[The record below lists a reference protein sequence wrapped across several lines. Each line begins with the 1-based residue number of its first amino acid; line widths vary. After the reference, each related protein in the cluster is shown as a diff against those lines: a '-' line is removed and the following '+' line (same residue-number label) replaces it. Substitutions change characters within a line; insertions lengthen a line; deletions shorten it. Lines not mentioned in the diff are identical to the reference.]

1 MNLNQVMTELDN
13 LFTQGRISEVP
24 QFLEEHIKQ
33 AQEQGEKDVMLTLYN
48 ECIGFYRETGQY
60 DKSLENGDKA
70 MALMEEMGLKGTMP
84 YATTLLNIANAK
96 RASGQ
101 LQESLALYNQVRP
114 IYVARLK
121 EDDMYFA
128 GLYNNLSLLYQEM
141 GDFAAAKEQLEN
153 ALGIVSHKE
162 NTAFEIAVT
171 QANLANTC
179 IELGQDD
186 EAKAR
191 AEEAIR
197 IFEEIGVDDAHYS
210 AALSALGSLY
220 YMDKDYPNALSVMEK
235 SRECVAKYLGT
246 ENIQYQRLSENI
258 AIIKEKMSAGGTQA
272 EPFVQEE
279 ATAGE
284 AQVEAQVPVQEEAAE
299 EPKEQSQVSVPE
311 VAVEEA
317 QEQPEEQPQ
326 LQVEEEQPQA
336 QVSVPKEPIEEVQEQ
351 PQVQIEEASIEEP
364 KEQPQVPVSEVQVS
378 APKAP
383 EEEPKEQVQ
392 VPEIQIEEAGEQPQ
406 VSAPEAPAEEPKEQA
421 PEDLQISE
429 ELPIEETVQEK
440 QENADKNNTPMDEDE
455 IDKILGIDIDND
467 GWASVI
473 RADKKPQEKEADSV
487 EEEAVQTGNADEPQE
502 RETYNPAENV
512 SSFNISS
519 AFAQIKAA
527 ASQKLQERPG
537 GKKAPTPYDEEKAV
551 DAMIAEVMDEIAV
564 EVGEASQEDK
574 TEAVQPDEPQ
584 PKELQEEVQELSQPE
599 EVQEMQA
606 EEAPSAQE
614 QPQPQQSLQ
623 QVLQPEEKDE
633 DLASGLTGLEL
644 CRRYYKTYGE
654 PMLAEKFLEYV
665 PQIAVGL
672 VGKGSDCFGFDDLQ
686 SRDHDFGP
694 RFMLWVTK
702 EVYDKIG
709 SALQAEYEKLPD
721 TFMGV
726 KRIETFH
733 GKDRSGVMVIED
745 FYKNTLG
752 SDLIGVLTGA
762 GKGLTK
768 VKTWLAVHDYALA
781 AAVNGEVFRDDAG
794 IFTSYRE
801 LLKGYYP
808 KAVWYRKIAQACALF
823 SQNGQYNLPRMRKRG
838 QLVAAELAKAEC
850 AKQAMKLAYLLNR
863 QYAPHDKWL
872 FKALPQ
878 NPDMVLEET
887 AKGVAQLVEEI
898 SLTSVDEA
906 HEIQLATAIESLA
919 VIFANELERQNMIG
933 SCNLY
938 LDANTAELIA
948 KSDALLAAAM
958 ADAPT
963 TTALSLS
970 IAKAEFEAFD
980 KVQNEGGRASCQ
992 NNWPTFKVMRMS
1004 QYMTWDE
1011 DMLLQYLYEFKTN
1024 LANGRNMIEEKYARM
1039 MASTAPDEY
1048 AKFADKLPP
1057 ISTEKQAIMEQIIA
1071 LQVKWMEEFAKE
1083 YPRLAG
1089 NARTIHT
1096 AEDLPYDT
1104 SYETYLRGELGTYS
1118 DKLLE
1123 MYGRYVVAY
1132 ARNQKSITREIMANT
1147 IKFYGYK
1154 SFEEAERR
1162 GL

>member
-13 LFTQGRISEVP
+13 LFTQERISEVP
-24 QFLEEHIKQ
+24 QFLEEHIEQ
-33 AQEQGEKDVMLTLYN
+33 ARVEGEKDVMLTLYN

-60 DKSLENGDKA
+60 DKSIENGDKA
-70 MALMEEMGLKGTMP
+70 MALMEEMGLNGTMP

-101 LQESLALYNQVRP
+101 LQESLELYNQVRP
-114 IYVARLK
+114 IYVAKLK

-141 GDFAAAKEQLEN
+141 GDFTAAKEQLEN
-153 ALGIVSHKE
+153 ALAIVSHKE
-162 NTAFEIAVT
+162 NTKFEIAVT

-179 IELGQDD
+179 IELGQDE

-220 YMDKDYPNALSVMEK
+220 YMDKDYPNALAAMEK
-235 SRECVAKYLGT
+235 SRECVAKYLGA

-258 AIIKEKMSAGGTQA
+258 AIIKEKMNEEPETELLTDTQA
-272 EPFVQEE
+272 EEPGTEQEE
-279 ATAGE
+279 
-284 AQVEAQVPVQEEAAE
+284 
-299 EPKEQSQVSVPE
+299 EPQ
-311 VAVEEA
+311 
-317 QEQPEEQPQ
+317 
-326 LQVEEEQPQA
+326 EEEQ
-336 QVSVPKEPIEEVQEQ
+336 
-351 PQVQIEEASIEEP
+351 
-364 KEQPQVPVSEVQVS
+364 
-378 APKAP
+378 
-383 EEEPKEQVQ
+383 EEEPQAEGQEEEPQ
-392 VPEIQIEEAGEQPQ
+392 EEEPQEEEIQE
-406 VSAPEAPAEEPKEQA
+406 SKR
-421 PEDLQISE
+421 S
-429 ELPIEETVQEK
+429 
-440 QENADKNNTPMDEDE
+440 MDEDE

-473 RADKKPQEKEADSV
+473 RADKKADEEENGTEKEEEVVETVEAD
-487 EEEAVQTGNADEPQE
+487 EEAF
-502 RETYNPAENV
+502 NPAESV
-512 SSFNISS
+512 STFNITS
-519 AFAQIKAA
+519 AFAEIKAA
-527 ASQKLQERPG
+527 AAQKLKER
-537 GKKAPTPYDEEKAV
+537 KASYDEEKAV

-564 EVGEASQEDK
+564 EVEEVSEENKPEENESEADEPNESKPEENELEADESNESESEENELEADK
-574 TEAVQPDEPQ
+574 TNESEPEQ
-584 PKELQEEVQELSQPE
+584 SALKDDSLEENILAEDVSQDDATEDGVSGSNVLEENVVEESVSQALPPE
-599 EVQEMQA
+599 
-606 EEAPSAQE
+606 
-614 QPQPQQSLQ
+614 
-623 QVLQPEEKDE
+623 
-633 DLASGLTGLEL
+633 LTGLEL
-644 CRRYYKTYGE
+644 CRRYYEEYGR
-654 PMLAEKFLEYV
+654 PMIAEKFPEYEAR
-665 PQIAVGL
+665 IAVGL
-672 VGKGSDCFGFDDLQ
+672 VGKGSDCFGFDDKQ

-694 RFMLWVTK
+694 RLLLWVTK
-702 EVYDKIG
+702 AVYDEIG
-709 SALQAEYEKLPD
+709 SALEAEYEKLPD
-721 TFMGV
+721 TFMGI

-733 GKDRSGVMVIED
+733 GKDRAGVMIIED

-752 SDLIGVLTGA
+752 VDLIGVLTGES
-762 GKGLTK
+762 KGLAK
-768 VKTWLAVHDYALA
+768 VKGWLAVHDYALA
-781 AAVNGEVFRDDAG
+781 AAVNGEVFRDDEG

-850 AKQAMKLAYLLNR
+850 VKQAMKLTYLLNKK
-863 QYAPHDKWL
+863 YAPHDKWL
-872 FKALPQ
+872 FKGLPE
-878 NPDMVLEET
+878 NPDMMLDGAPHSET

-906 HEIQLATAIESLA
+906 YGQKLAIAIESLA

-933 SCNLY
+933 NCELY

-948 KSDALLAAAM
+948 KSDALLGATM

-963 TTALSLS
+963 ITALSLS

-1004 QYMTWDE
+1004 QYMTWNE

-1039 MASTAPDEY
+1039 MASTAPDKY
-1048 AKFADKLPP
+1048 AEFADKLPE
-1057 ISTEKQAIMEQIIA
+1057 ISEEKQAIMEQIIE

-1083 YPRLAG
+1083 YPGLAG

-1096 AEDLPYDT
+1096 SEDLPYDT

-1123 MYGRYVVAY
+1123 MYGRYIVEY
-1132 ARNQKSITREIMANT
+1132 AQSGKSIAREIMANT

-1154 SFEEAERR
+1154 SFEEAESK
-1162 GL
+1162 GI

>member
-13 LFTQGRISEVP
+13 LFTQERISEVP
-24 QFLEEHIKQ
+24 QFLEEHIEQ
-33 AQEQGEKDVMLTLYN
+33 ARAQGAQDVMLTLYN

-60 DKSLENGDKA
+60 DKSVEYGDKA
-70 MALMEEMGLKGTMP
+70 MELLNEMGLDGTMP

-96 RASGQ
+96 RAAGH
-101 LQESLALYNQVRP
+101 LQESLELYNKVRP

-153 ALGIVSHKE
+153 ALEIVSHKE

-191 AEEAIR
+191 AQEAIR

-220 YMDKDYPNALSVMEK
+220 YMDKDYPNALKTMEK
-235 SRECVAKYLGT
+235 GRECVAKYLGT

-258 AIIKEKMSAGGTQA
+258 AIIKEKMGGESLA
-272 EPFVQEE
+272 EPS
-279 ATAGE
+279 E
-284 AQVEAQVPVQEEAAE
+284 AQGTT
-299 EPKEQSQVSVPE
+299 E
-311 VAVEEA
+311 V
-317 QEQPEEQPQ
+317 
-326 LQVEEEQPQA
+326 LTEEEKA
-336 QVSVPKEPIEEVQEQ
+336 EPSEE
-351 PQVQIEEASIEEP
+351 
-364 KEQPQVPVSEVQVS
+364 
-378 APKAP
+378 KAP
-383 EEEPKEQVQ
+383 
-392 VPEIQIEEAGEQPQ
+392 
-406 VSAPEAPAEEPKEQA
+406 
-421 PEDLQISE
+421 
-429 ELPIEETVQEK
+429 
-440 QENADKNNTPMDEDE
+440 MDDDE

-473 RADKKPQEKEADSV
+473 RADKKTDLDDDTKEKDHREEKNDSEEKEESEMP
-487 EEEAVQTGNADEPQE
+487 EEEVF
-502 RETYNPAENV
+502 NPAESV
-512 SSFNISS
+512 STFNISS
-519 AFAQIKAA
+519 AFAEIKAA
-527 ASQKLQERPG
+527 AAQKLQERKKI
-537 GKKAPTPYDEEKAV
+537 GKRSEHSAQKEQTPYDEEKAV

-564 EVGEASQEDK
+564 EVEEVSEKDK
-574 TEAVQPDEPQ
+574 
-584 PKELQEEVQELSQPE
+584 PKEDIQEPEEIVQEAEEIVQEPEELEEIEPEEMEAGPEETEEIEPEEMEAEPEEIVQEPE
-599 EVQEMQA
+599 EVEEIVQEPEEIVQEPEELEETETEPEEVEEIEPEEMEAEPEEIVQEPEEA
-606 EEAPSAQE
+606 EEME
-614 QPQPQQSLQ
+614 TE
-623 QVLQPEEKDE
+623 PEEAEEIEPEEMEAEPEKAEEIELEEEEPKENIPDSDGLGEVQSEDAGE
-633 DLASGLTGLEL
+633 DLTPEITGLEL
-644 CRRYYKTYGE
+644 CRRYYEEYGK
-654 PMLAEKFLEYV
+654 PMIAEKFPEYEGR
-665 PQIAVGL
+665 IAAGL
-672 VGKGSDCFGFDDLQ
+672 VGKGSDCFGFDDMQ

-694 RFMLWVTK
+694 RFLLWVTK

-709 SALQAEYEKLPD
+709 SALEEAYENLPD
-721 TFMGV
+721 TYMGV

-733 GKDRSGVMVIED
+733 GKDRAGVMVIED
-745 FYKNTLG
+745 FYRNTLG
-752 SDLIGVLTGA
+752 ADLIGVLTGDS
-762 GKGLTK
+762 KGLTQ
-768 VKTWLAVHDYALA
+768 VKSWLAMHDYALA
-781 AAVNGEVFRDDAG
+781 AAVNGAVFRDDEG

-850 AKQAMKLAYLLNR
+850 AKQAMKLYYLLNK

-872 FKALPQ
+872 FKGMPE
-878 NPDMVLEET
+878 NPYMMLGEEDLQPGDAQ
-887 AKGVAQLVEEI
+887 AKSVAQLVWEI
-898 SLTSVDEA
+898 SLMSVDKE
-906 HEIQLATAIESLA
+906 HEVQLATAIESLA

-933 SCNLY
+933 TCNLY
-938 LDANTAELIA
+938 LDANTPELIA
-948 KSDALLAAAM
+948 KSDALLAATM

-963 TTALSLS
+963 VTALSLS

-1024 LANGRNMIEEKYARM
+1024 YANGRNMIQEKYARM
-1039 MASTAPDEY
+1039 MASTAPGEY
-1048 AKFADKLPP
+1048 AAFADKLPR
-1057 ISTEKQAIMEQIIA
+1057 ISKEKQEIMEQIIG

-1083 YPRLAG
+1083 YPKLAG

-1096 AEDLPYDT
+1096 TEDLPYDT

-1118 DKLLE
+1118 DRLIE
-1123 MYGRYVVAY
+1123 MYGRYIVEY
-1132 ARNQKSITREIMANT
+1132 AKSGKSVTREIMANT
-1147 IKFYGYK
+1147 IRFYGYK
-1154 SFEEAERR
+1154 SFEEAEQKET
-1162 GL
+1162 LAQ

>member
-284 AQVEAQVPVQEEAAE
+284 AQVETQVPVQEDAAE

-317 QEQPEEQPQ
+317 QEQPE
-326 LQVEEEQPQA
+326 
-336 QVSVPKEPIEEVQEQ
+336 EQ

-473 RADKKPQEKEADSV
+473 RADKKTQEKEADSV

-623 QVLQPEEKDE
+623 QELQPEEKDE

-752 SDLIGVLTGA
+752 ADLIGVLTGA

-872 FKALPQ
+872 FKALSQ

>member
-272 EPFVQEE
+272 ESFVQEE

-284 AQVEAQVPVQEEAAE
+284 AQVEAQVPAQEEVEE

-317 QEQPEEQPQ
+317 QEQP
-326 LQVEEEQPQA
+326 
-336 QVSVPKEPIEEVQEQ
+336 
-351 PQVQIEEASIEEP
+351 QVQIEEASIEEP
-364 KEQPQVPVSEVQVS
+364 KEQPQQVPVPEVQVS

-487 EEEAVQTGNADEPQE
+487 EEEAVQNENADEPQE
-502 RETYNPAENV
+502 REPYNPAENV

-527 ASQKLQERPG
+527 ASQKLQERSG

-574 TEAVQPDEPQ
+574 PEAVQPDEPQ

-606 EEAPSAQE
+606 EEAPQASQLGEAPSAQE
-614 QPQPQQSLQ
+614 QPPQSLQ

-752 SDLIGVLTGA
+752 ADLIGVLTGA